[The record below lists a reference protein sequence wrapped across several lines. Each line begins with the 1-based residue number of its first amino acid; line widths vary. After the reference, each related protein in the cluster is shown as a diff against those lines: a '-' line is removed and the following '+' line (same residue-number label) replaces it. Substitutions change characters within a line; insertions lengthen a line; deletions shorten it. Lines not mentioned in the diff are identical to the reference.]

1 MATYKELRDAVAAR
15 VDKLNWTAY
24 ETNSTSTEKERNSM
38 QRYQYDS
45 KPAQDFYN
53 SYREFICCW
62 MTENVLDV
70 PVDNLGLPKN
80 VLVVDEMRGTPHDV
94 PYHGSLIF
102 ACDLNISRTWDGAD
116 LRMVGGNTQPRVI
129 ALNLDAVDVNFE
141 KDWHRLDKMS
151 STYIK
156 APIAIAVKSV
166 YNALTSTDKNL
177 FNLKNTRH
185 FGILS
190 KMLPNSLGDFNYV
203 TLTSVD
209 EVNAW
214 FDKMEKLK
222 DYFIR
227 QGNEAL
233 KIKAEIKAEG
243 KQFKDI
249 IKTTTDRKVKK
260 QARQDYEDMIKRK
273 LLRIT
278 KKEQILAIG
287 MKED

>member
-15 VDKLNWTAY
+15 VEKLNWTAY
-24 ETNSTSTEKERNSM
+24 ETNRTSTESEHNSM
-38 QRYQYDS
+38 SRYQYV
-45 KPAQDFYN
+45 QDFYN
-53 SYREFICCW
+53 TYREFISCW

-80 VLVVDEMRGTPHDV
+80 VLVVDKMRGTPKDV

-102 ACDLNISRTWDGAD
+102 ACDLNNSRHWDRND
-116 LRMVGGNTQPRVI
+116 LRMVGGNTQPRVV

-151 STYIK
+151 STYTK

-166 YNALTSTDKNL
+166 YNAMISSDQNL
-177 FNLKNTRH
+177 NSIRNTRH

-190 KMLPNSLGDFNYV
+190 KLIKPESDFNYV

-227 QGNEAL
+227 QGNEVV
-233 KIKAEIKAEG
+233 KIKTEIKAEG

>member
-24 ETNSTSTEKERNSM
+24 ETNRTSTEKESNSM

-45 KPAQDFYN
+45 KTVQDFYN
-53 SYREFICCW
+53 SYREYIRNW

-80 VLVVDEMRGTPHDV
+80 VLVVGEMRGTPHDV

-102 ACDLNISRTWDGAD
+102 ACDLNTSDSWNGSE
-116 LRMVGGNTQPRVI
+116 LKMVGGNTQPRVV
-129 ALNLDAVDVNFE
+129 ALNLDAVDVNFK
-141 KDWHRLDKMS
+141 KDWHLDKMS

-166 YNALTSTDKNL
+166 YKAMISTDRNL
-177 FNLKNTRH
+177 NNIRNTRH

-190 KMLPNSLGDFNYV
+190 KLIKPETDFNYV
-203 TLTSVD
+203 TLTTID

-227 QGNEAL
+227 QGNEVV

>member
-1 MATYKELRDAVAAR
+1 M
-15 VDKLNWTAY
+15 
-24 ETNSTSTEKERNSM
+24 
-38 QRYQYDS
+38 
-45 KPAQDFYN
+45 
-53 SYREFICCW
+53 
-62 MTENVLDV
+62 
-70 PVDNLGLPKN
+70 
-80 VLVVDEMRGTPHDV
+80 
-94 PYHGSLIF
+94 
-102 ACDLNISRTWDGAD
+102 
-116 LRMVGGNTQPRVI
+116 
-129 ALNLDAVDVNFE
+129 DAVDVNFE

-166 YNALTSTDKNL
+166 YKAMTSTDQNL
-177 FNLKNTRH
+177 NNIRNTRH

-190 KMLPNSLGDFNYV
+190 KLIKPESVFNYV
-203 TLTSVD
+203 ILTSVD

-227 QGNEAL
+227 QGNEVV

-249 IKTTTDRKVKK
+249 IKTTTDRKAKK

>member
-15 VDKLNWTAY
+15 VDKLNWIAY
-24 ETNSTSTEKERNSM
+24 ETNRTSTERERNSM
-38 QRYQYDS
+38 TRYQYV
-45 KPAQDFYN
+45 QDFYN
-53 SYREFICCW
+53 SYRDFINCW
-62 MTENVLDV
+62 MTENVFDV

-80 VLVVDEMRGTPHDV
+80 VLVVDARRGTPKDV

-102 ACDLNISRTWDGAD
+102 ACDLNNSSHWDRND
-116 LRMVGGNTQPRVI
+116 LKMVGGNTQPRVV
-129 ALNLDAVDVNFE
+129 ALNLDSVDVNFI
-141 KDWHRLDKMS
+141 KDWHSLDKMS

-156 APIAIAVKSV
+156 APIAVAVKHV
-166 YNALTSTDKNL
+166 YNAMISTDQNL
-177 FNLKNTRH
+177 NNIRNTRH

-190 KMLPNSLGDFNYV
+190 QLMNPESYFNYV

-227 QGNEAL
+227 QGNEVV

>member
-15 VDKLNWTAY
+15 VEKLNWTAY
-24 ETNSTSTEKERNSM
+24 ETNRTSTERERNSM
-38 QRYQYDS
+38 TRYQYDS
-45 KPAQDFYN
+45 KIAQDFYN
-53 SYREFICCW
+53 SYREYINCW

-80 VLVVDEMRGTPHDV
+80 VLVADKMRGTPKDV

-102 ACDLNISRTWDGAD
+102 ACDLNTSRFWNGSE
-116 LRMVGGNTQPRVI
+116 LKLIGGNTQPRVV
-129 ALNLDAVDVNFE
+129 ALNLDAVDVKFE

-166 YNALTSTDKNL
+166 YNAMISTDQNL
-177 FNLKNTRH
+177 NNIRNTRH

-190 KMLPNSLGDFNYV
+190 KLIKPESDFNYV

-227 QGNEAL
+227 QGNEVV

-249 IKTTTDRKVKK
+249 IKTTTDSKAKK

>member
-1 MATYKELRDAVAAR
+1 M
-15 VDKLNWTAY
+15 
-24 ETNSTSTEKERNSM
+24 
-38 QRYQYDS
+38 
-45 KPAQDFYN
+45 
-53 SYREFICCW
+53 
-62 MTENVLDV
+62 
-70 PVDNLGLPKN
+70 
-80 VLVVDEMRGTPHDV
+80 
-94 PYHGSLIF
+94 
-102 ACDLNISRTWDGAD
+102 
-116 LRMVGGNTQPRVI
+116 
-129 ALNLDAVDVNFE
+129 DAVDVNFE
-141 KDWHRLDKMS
+141 KDLHRLDKMS

-166 YNALTSTDKNL
+166 YNAMISTDQNL
-177 FNLKNTRH
+177 NNIRNTRH

-190 KMLPNSLGDFNYV
+190 KLMNPESVFNYV
-203 TLTSVD
+203 ILTSVD

-227 QGNEAL
+227 QGNEVV

-249 IKTTTDRKVKK
+249 IKMTTDRKAKK

-273 LLRIT
+273 LLRIS

>member
-24 ETNSTSTEKERNSM
+24 ETNSTSTERERNSM

-45 KPAQDFYN
+45 KTVQDFYN
-53 SYREFICCW
+53 SYREFISCW

-80 VLVVDEMRGTPHDV
+80 VLVADVMRGTPKDV

-102 ACDLNISRTWDGAD
+102 ACDLNTSHSWNGSE
-116 LRMVGGNTQPRVI
+116 LKMVGGNTQPRVV

-156 APIAIAVKSV
+156 APVAIAVKSV
-166 YNALTSTDKNL
+166 YNAMISTDQNL
-177 FNLKNTRH
+177 NNIRNTRH

-190 KMLPNSLGDFNYV
+190 KLIKPESDFNYV
-203 TLTSVD
+203 ILTSVD

-227 QGNEAL
+227 QGNEVV

-249 IKTTTDRKVKK
+249 IKTTTDRKAKK

>member
-24 ETNSTSTEKERNSM
+24 ETNRTSTERERNSM

-45 KPAQDFYN
+45 KIVQDFYN
-53 SYREFICCW
+53 SYRETISCW

-80 VLVVDEMRGTPHDV
+80 VLVADEMHGTPKDV

-102 ACDLNISRTWDGAD
+102 ACDLNNSRPWDKND
-116 LRMVGGNTQPRVI
+116 LNMVGGNTQPRVI

-166 YNALTSTDKNL
+166 YSAMTSTEQNL

-185 FGILS
+185 FGILGMMMNPES
-190 KMLPNSLGDFNYV
+190 DFNYQ
-203 TLTSVD
+203 TLTTVD

-227 QGNEAL
+227 QGNEVV

-249 IKTTTDRKVKK
+249 IKTTTDRKAKK

>member
-1 MATYKELRDAVAAR
+1 M
-15 VDKLNWTAY
+15 
-24 ETNSTSTEKERNSM
+24 
-38 QRYQYDS
+38 
-45 KPAQDFYN
+45 
-53 SYREFICCW
+53 I
-62 MTENVLDV
+62 
-70 PVDNLGLPKN
+70 
-80 VLVVDEMRGTPHDV
+80 
-94 PYHGSLIF
+94 
-102 ACDLNISRTWDGAD
+102 
-116 LRMVGGNTQPRVI
+116 GGNTQPRVI

-141 KDWHRLDKMS
+141 NEWHRLDKMS

-156 APIAIAVKSV
+156 APIANAVKSV
-166 YNALTSTDKNL
+166 YHAMTSTDQNL
-177 FNLKNTRH
+177 FILKNSRH

-190 KMLPNSLGDFNYV
+190 QLMNPESDFNYV

-214 FDKMEKLK
+214 FDKLEKLK

-227 QGNEAL
+227 QGNEVV
-233 KIKAEIKAEG
+233 KIKAEIKTEG
-243 KQFKDI
+243 KRFKDI
-249 IKTTTDRKVKK
+249 IKTTTDRKAKK

>member
-24 ETNSTSTEKERNSM
+24 ETNRTSTERERNSM
-38 QRYQYDS
+38 TRYQNDS
-45 KPAQDFYN
+45 KIVQDFYS
-53 SYREFICCW
+53 SYREFINNW
-62 MTENVLDV
+62 ITENVLDV

-80 VLVVDEMRGTPHDV
+80 VLVADAMRGMPKDV

-102 ACDLNISRTWDGAD
+102 ACDLNTSRFWNGSE
-116 LRMVGGNTQPRVI
+116 LKLIGGNTQPRVV

-166 YNALTSTDKNL
+166 YNAMISTDQNL
-177 FNLKNTRH
+177 NNIRNTRH

-190 KMLPNSLGDFNYV
+190 KLIKPESDFNYV
-203 TLTSVD
+203 ILTSVD

-227 QGNEAL
+227 QGNEVV
-233 KIKAEIKAEG
+233 KIKAEIKTEG

-249 IKTTTDRKVKK
+249 IKTTTDSKAKK

>member
-15 VDKLNWTAY
+15 VEKLKWTAY
-24 ETNSTSTEKERNSM
+24 ETNRTSIEKERNSM

-45 KPAQDFYN
+45 KTVQDFYN
-53 SYREFICCW
+53 SYREYISNW

-70 PVDNLGLPKN
+70 PIDNLGLPKN
-80 VLVVDEMRGTPHDV
+80 VLVVDEMRGTPKDV

-102 ACDLNISRTWDGAD
+102 ACDLNASDSWNGSD
-116 LRMVGGNTQPRVI
+116 LNMVGGNTQPRVV
-129 ALNLDAVDVNFE
+129 ALNLDAVDVNF
-141 KDWHRLDKMS
+141 KNDWHSLDKMS

-166 YNALTSTDKNL
+166 YKAMTSTDQNL
-177 FNLKNTRH
+177 NNIRNTRH

-190 KMLPNSLGDFNYV
+190 KLIKPETDFNYV

-227 QGNEAL
+227 QGNEVV

-249 IKTTTDRKVKK
+249 IKTTTDRKAKK

>member
-15 VDKLNWTAY
+15 VEKLNWTAY
-24 ETNSTSTEKERNSM
+24 ETNCTSTERERNSL

-45 KPAQDFYN
+45 KTVQDFYS
-53 SYREFICCW
+53 SYREFIRCW

-80 VLVVDEMRGTPHDV
+80 VLVADEMRGTPKDV

-102 ACDLNISRTWDGAD
+102 ACDLNTSHSWNGSELKI
-116 LRMVGGNTQPRVI
+116 VGGNTQPRVV
-129 ALNLDAVDVNFE
+129 ALNLDAVNVKFE

-156 APIAIAVKSV
+156 APIANAVKSV
-166 YNALTSTDKNL
+166 YKAMTSTDQNL
-177 FNLKNTRH
+177 NNIRNTRH

-190 KMLPNSLGDFNYV
+190 KLINPESDFNYV

-227 QGNEAL
+227 QGNEVV

-249 IKTTTDRKVKK
+249 IKTTTDSKVKK

-278 KKEQILAIG
+278 KKEQILTIG

>member
-24 ETNSTSTEKERNSM
+24 ETNSTSTERERNSM

-45 KPAQDFYN
+45 KIAQDFYN
-53 SYREFICCW
+53 SYREYINCW

-80 VLVVDEMRGTPHDV
+80 VLVADVMRGTPKDV
-94 PYHGSLIF
+94 SYHGSLIF
-102 ACDLNISRTWDGAD
+102 ACDLNTSHSWNGSE
-116 LRMVGGNTQPRVI
+116 LKMVGGNTQPRVV

-166 YNALTSTDKNL
+166 YNAMISTDQNL
-177 FNLKNTRH
+177 NNIRNTRH

-190 KMLPNSLGDFNYV
+190 KLIKPESDFNYV
-203 TLTSVD
+203 ILTSVD

-227 QGNEAL
+227 QGNEVV
-233 KIKAEIKAEG
+233 KIKTEIKAEG

>member
-24 ETNSTSTEKERNSM
+24 ETNRTSTERERNSM
-38 QRYQYDS
+38 QRYQYGS
-45 KPAQDFYN
+45 KIVQDFYS
-53 SYREFICCW
+53 SYREFINNW

-80 VLVVDEMRGTPHDV
+80 VLVADEMRGTPKDV

-102 ACDLNISRTWDGAD
+102 ACDLNTSKKWDGSE
-116 LRMVGGNTQPRVI
+116 LKMIGGNTQPRVI
-129 ALNLDAVDVNFE
+129 ALNLDAVDINFE

-166 YNALTSTDKNL
+166 YNAMTSTDQNL

-190 KMLPNSLGDFNYV
+190 QLMIPESDFNYL

-214 FDKMEKLK
+214 FDKFEKLK

-227 QGNEAL
+227 QGNEVV

-249 IKTTTDRKVKK
+249 IKTTTDRKAKK

>member
-24 ETNSTSTEKERNSM
+24 ETNRASTERDRNSM

-45 KPAQDFYN
+45 KIVQDFYS
-53 SYREFICCW
+53 SYREFISCW
-62 MTENVLDV
+62 LTENVLDV

-80 VLVVDEMRGTPHDV
+80 VLVADEMRGTPKDV

-102 ACDLNISRTWDGAD
+102 ACDFNTTRQWGASD
-116 LRMVGGNTQPRVI
+116 LKMIGGNTQPRVI
-129 ALNLDAVDVNFE
+129 ALNLDAVDINFE
-141 KDWHRLDKMS
+141 KDWHTLDKMS

-156 APIAIAVKSV
+156 APIANAVKSV
-166 YNALTSTDKNL
+166 YSAMMSTDQNL
-177 FNLKNTRH
+177 NNLKNTRH
-185 FGILS
+185 FGILGQLMNPES
-190 KMLPNSLGDFNYV
+190 DFNYL
-203 TLTSVD
+203 TLTSVE

-214 FDKMEKLK
+214 FDKLEKLK

-227 QGNEAL
+227 QGNEVV

-249 IKTTTDRKVKK
+249 IKTTTDRKAKK

>member
-15 VDKLNWTAY
+15 VEKLKWTAY
-24 ETNSTSTEKERNSM
+24 ETNRTSIEKERNSM

-45 KPAQDFYN
+45 KTVQDFYN
-53 SYREFICCW
+53 SYREFISNW

-70 PVDNLGLPKN
+70 PIDNLGLPKN
-80 VLVVDEMRGTPHDV
+80 VLVVDEMRGTPKDV

-102 ACDLNISRTWDGAD
+102 ACDLNASDSWNGSD
-116 LRMVGGNTQPRVI
+116 LNMVGRNTQPRVV
-129 ALNLDAVDVNFE
+129 ALNLDAVDVNF
-141 KDWHRLDKMS
+141 KNDWHSLDKMS

-166 YNALTSTDKNL
+166 YKAMTSTDQNL
-177 FNLKNTRH
+177 NNIRNTRH

-190 KMLPNSLGDFNYV
+190 KLIKPETDFNYV

-227 QGNEAL
+227 QGNEVV
-233 KIKAEIKAEG
+233 KIKAEIKTEG

-249 IKTTTDRKVKK
+249 IKTTTDRKAKK

>member
-1 MATYKELRDAVAAR
+1 M
-15 VDKLNWTAY
+15 
-24 ETNSTSTEKERNSM
+24 
-38 QRYQYDS
+38 
-45 KPAQDFYN
+45 
-53 SYREFICCW
+53 
-62 MTENVLDV
+62 
-70 PVDNLGLPKN
+70 
-80 VLVVDEMRGTPHDV
+80 
-94 PYHGSLIF
+94 
-102 ACDLNISRTWDGAD
+102 
-116 LRMVGGNTQPRVI
+116 
-129 ALNLDAVDVNFE
+129 DAVDVNFE
-141 KDWHRLDKMS
+141 KDLHRLDKMS

-156 APIAIAVKSV
+156 APIAIAAKSV
-166 YNALTSTDKNL
+166 YNAMISTDLNL
-177 FNLKNTRH
+177 NNIRNTRH

-190 KMLPNSLGDFNYV
+190 KLMNPESDFNYV
-203 TLTSVD
+203 ILTSVD

-227 QGNEAL
+227 QGNEVV

-249 IKTTTDRKVKK
+249 IKTTTDRKAKK

>member
-24 ETNSTSTEKERNSM
+24 ETNRASTEKERNSM

-45 KPAQDFYN
+45 KTVQDFYH
-53 SYREFICCW
+53 SYREFISCW

-80 VLVVDEMRGTPHDV
+80 VLVVDEMRGTPKDV

-102 ACDLNISRTWDGAD
+102 ACDLNTSRSWDGSD
-116 LRMVGGNTQPRVI
+116 LKMVGGNTQPRVI

-151 STYIK
+151 SMYIK
-156 APIAIAVKSV
+156 APIAIAVKSI
-166 YNALTSTDKNL
+166 YNAMTSTVQNL
-177 FNLKNTRH
+177 NNIRNTRH

-190 KMLPNSLGDFNYV
+190 KLIKPESDFNYV

-227 QGNEAL
+227 QGNEVV

-249 IKTTTDRKVKK
+249 IKTTTDRKAKK
-260 QARQDYEDMIKRK
+260 QVRQDYEDMIKRK

-287 MKED
+287 IKED

>member
-24 ETNSTSTEKERNSM
+24 ETNRTSTERERNSM
-38 QRYQYDS
+38 TRYQYV
-45 KPAQDFYN
+45 QDFYN
-53 SYREFICCW
+53 SYRDFINCW
-62 MTENVLDV
+62 MTENVFDV

-80 VLVVDEMRGTPHDV
+80 VLVVDARRGTPKDV

-102 ACDLNISRTWDGAD
+102 ACDLNNSRHWDRND
-116 LRMVGGNTQPRVI
+116 LNMVGGNTQPRVV
-129 ALNLDAVDVNFE
+129 ALNLDSVDVNFI
-141 KDWHRLDKMS
+141 KDWHSLDKMS

-156 APIAIAVKSV
+156 APIAVAVKHV
-166 YNALTSTDKNL
+166 YNAMVSTDQNL
-177 FNLKNTRH
+177 NNIRNTRH

-190 KMLPNSLGDFNYV
+190 QLMNPESYFNYV

-227 QGNEAL
+227 QGNEVV

>member
-1 MATYKELRDAVAAR
+1 MATYKELHDAVAAR
-15 VDKLNWTAY
+15 VEKLNWTAY
-24 ETNSTSTEKERNSM
+24 ETNRTSTECERNSM
-38 QRYQYDS
+38 TRYQYV
-45 KPAQDFYN
+45 QDFYN
-53 SYREFICCW
+53 SYRDLINCW

-80 VLVVDEMRGTPHDV
+80 VLVADTRRGTPKDV

-102 ACDLNISRTWDGAD
+102 ACDLNNSRHWDRND
-116 LRMVGGNTQPRVI
+116 LKMVGGNTQPRVI
-129 ALNLDAVDVNFE
+129 ALNLDAVDVNFA
-141 KDWHRLDKMS
+141 KDWHSLDKMS

-156 APIAIAVKSV
+156 APIAIAVKFV
-166 YNALTSTDKNL
+166 YNALTSTDQNL
-177 FNLKNTRH
+177 FNLKNTR
-185 FGILS
+185 
-190 KMLPNSLGDFNYV
+190 FNYM

-227 QGNEAL
+227 QGNEVV
-233 KIKAEIKAEG
+233 KIKTEIKAEG

-249 IKTTTDRKVKK
+249 IKTTTDRKAKK

>member
-24 ETNSTSTEKERNSM
+24 ETNRTSIDKERNSM

-45 KPAQDFYN
+45 KTVQDFYN
-53 SYREFICCW
+53 SYREFIRNW

-70 PVDNLGLPKN
+70 PIDNLGLPKN
-80 VLVVDEMRGTPHDV
+80 VLVVDEMHGTPHDV

-102 ACDLNISRTWDGAD
+102 ACDLNTSDSWNESD
-116 LRMVGGNTQPRVI
+116 LNMVGRNTQPRVV
-129 ALNLDAVDVNFE
+129 ALNLDAVDVNF
-141 KDWHRLDKMS
+141 KNDWHSLDKMS

-166 YNALTSTDKNL
+166 YKAMTSTDQNL
-177 FNLKNTRH
+177 NNIRNTRH

-190 KMLPNSLGDFNYV
+190 KLMNPESDFNYV

-214 FDKMEKLK
+214 FDKMEKMK

-227 QGNEAL
+227 QGNEVV

>member
-15 VDKLNWTAY
+15 VEKLNWTAY
-24 ETNSTSTEKERNSM
+24 ETNRTSTERERNSM
-38 QRYQYDS
+38 TRYQYV
-45 KPAQDFYN
+45 QDFYN
-53 SYREFICCW
+53 SYRDFICCW
-62 MTENVLDV
+62 LTENVFDV

-80 VLVVDEMRGTPHDV
+80 VLVVDARRGTPKDV

-102 ACDLNISRTWDGAD
+102 ACDLNNSRHWDVND
-116 LRMVGGNTQPRVI
+116 LKLVGGNTQPRVV
-129 ALNLDAVDVNFE
+129 ALNLDSVDVKFE
-141 KDWHRLDKMS
+141 NVWNSFDKMS

-166 YNALTSTDKNL
+166 YNALTSTDQNL

-190 KMLPNSLGDFNYV
+190 KLIKPESDFNYV
-203 TLTSVD
+203 TLTTVD

-227 QGNEAL
+227 QGNEVV

-249 IKTTTDRKVKK
+249 IKTTTDRKAKK

>member
-1 MATYKELRDAVAAR
+1 MATYKELRDAVASR
-15 VDKLNWTAY
+15 VEKLKWTAY
-24 ETNSTSTEKERNSM
+24 ETNRTFTEKERNSM
-38 QRYQYDS
+38 LRYQYDS
-45 KPAQDFYN
+45 KTVQDFYN
-53 SYREFICCW
+53 SYREFIRNW

-80 VLVVDEMRGTPHDV
+80 VLVADKMRGTPHDV
-94 PYHGSLIF
+94 QYHGSLIF
-102 ACDLNISRTWDGAD
+102 ACDLNTSHPWYRND
-116 LRMVGGNTQPRVI
+116 LKMVGGNTQPRVV
-129 ALNLDAVDVNFE
+129 ALNLDAVDVNFK
-141 KDWHRLDKMS
+141 KDCHRLDKIS

-156 APIAIAVKSV
+156 APIANAVKSV
-166 YNALTSTDKNL
+166 YKAMTSTDQNL
-177 FNLKNTRH
+177 NNIRNTRH

-190 KMLPNSLGDFNYV
+190 KLIKPESDFNYV
-203 TLTSVD
+203 TLTTVD

-227 QGNEAL
+227 QGNEVV
-233 KIKAEIKAEG
+233 KINAEIKAEG

-249 IKTTTDRKVKK
+249 IKTTTDSKVKK
-260 QARQDYEDMIKRK
+260 QALQDYEDMIKRK

-287 MKED
+287 IKED

>member
-24 ETNSTSTEKERNSM
+24 ETNRTSTERERNSM
-38 QRYQYDS
+38 TRYQYV
-45 KPAQDFYN
+45 QDFYN
-53 SYREFICCW
+53 SYRDFINCW
-62 MTENVLDV
+62 MTENVFDV

-80 VLVVDEMRGTPHDV
+80 VLVVDARRGTPKDV

-102 ACDLNISRTWDGAD
+102 ACDLNNSRHWDRND
-116 LRMVGGNTQPRVI
+116 LNMVGGNTQPRVV
-129 ALNLDAVDVNFE
+129 ALNLDSVDVNFI
-141 KDWHRLDKMS
+141 KDWHSLDKMS

-156 APIAIAVKSV
+156 APIAVAVKHV
-166 YNALTSTDKNL
+166 YNAMISTDQNL
-177 FNLKNTRH
+177 NNLKNTRH

-190 KMLPNSLGDFNYV
+190 QLMNPESYFNYV

-227 QGNEAL
+227 QGNEVV

>member
-24 ETNSTSTEKERNSM
+24 ETNRTSIEKERNSM
-38 QRYQYDS
+38 QRYQYGS
-45 KPAQDFYN
+45 KTVQDFYN
-53 SYREFICCW
+53 SYREFIRNW

-80 VLVVDEMRGTPHDV
+80 ILVVDEMRGTPHDV

-102 ACDLNISRTWDGAD
+102 ACDLNTSHSWNGSDFN
-116 LRMVGGNTQPRVI
+116 MVGRNTQPRVV
-129 ALNLDAVDVNFE
+129 ALNLDAVDVNF
-141 KDWHRLDKMS
+141 KNDWHSLDKMS

-166 YNALTSTDKNL
+166 YKAMTSTDQNL
-177 FNLKNTRH
+177 NNIRNTRH

-190 KMLPNSLGDFNYV
+190 QLINLKSNFNYV
-203 TLTSVD
+203 TLTSID

-227 QGNEAL
+227 QGNEIV

-249 IKTTTDRKVKK
+249 IKTTTDRKAKK

>member
-15 VDKLNWTAY
+15 VDKLNWIAY
-24 ETNSTSTEKERNSM
+24 ETNRTSTERERNSM
-38 QRYQYDS
+38 TRYQYV
-45 KPAQDFYN
+45 QDFYN
-53 SYREFICCW
+53 SYRDFINCW
-62 MTENVLDV
+62 MTENVFDV

-80 VLVVDEMRGTPHDV
+80 VLVVDARRGTPKDV

-102 ACDLNISRTWDGAD
+102 ACDLNNSSHWDRND
-116 LRMVGGNTQPRVI
+116 LNMVGGNTQPRVV
-129 ALNLDAVDVNFE
+129 ALNLDSVDVNFI
-141 KDWHRLDKMS
+141 KDWHSLDKMS

-156 APIAIAVKSV
+156 APIAVAVKHV
-166 YNALTSTDKNL
+166 YNAMVSTDQNL
-177 FNLKNTRH
+177 NNIRNTRH

-190 KMLPNSLGDFNYV
+190 QLMNPESYFNYV

-227 QGNEAL
+227 QGNEVV

>member
-15 VDKLNWTAY
+15 VEKLNWTAY
-24 ETNSTSTEKERNSM
+24 ETNRTSTERERNSM
-38 QRYQYDS
+38 TRYQYDS
-45 KPAQDFYN
+45 KIAQDFYN
-53 SYREFICCW
+53 SYRDFINCW

-80 VLVVDEMRGTPHDV
+80 VLVADVMRGTPKDV

-102 ACDLNISRTWDGAD
+102 ACDLNTSRFWNGSE
-116 LRMVGGNTQPRVI
+116 LKLIGGNTQPRVV

-166 YNALTSTDKNL
+166 YNAMISTDQNL
-177 FNLKNTRH
+177 NNIRNTRH

-190 KMLPNSLGDFNYV
+190 KLIKPESDFNYV
-203 TLTSVD
+203 ILTTVD

-227 QGNEAL
+227 QGNEVV

>member
-15 VDKLNWTAY
+15 AEKLNWTAY
-24 ETNSTSTEKERNSM
+24 ETNRTSTERERNSM
-38 QRYQYDS
+38 TRYQYV
-45 KPAQDFYN
+45 QDFYN
-53 SYREFICCW
+53 SYRDFINCW

-80 VLVVDEMRGTPHDV
+80 VLVVDARRGTPKDV

-102 ACDLNISRTWDGAD
+102 ACDLNNSSHWDRND
-116 LRMVGGNTQPRVI
+116 LKMVGGNTQPRVV
-129 ALNLDAVDVNFE
+129 ALNLDSVDVNFI
-141 KDWHRLDKMS
+141 KDWHSFDKMS

-156 APIAIAVKSV
+156 APIAVAVKHV
-166 YNALTSTDKNL
+166 YNAMISTDQNL
-177 FNLKNTRH
+177 NNLKNTRH

-190 KMLPNSLGDFNYV
+190 QLMNPESYFNYV

-227 QGNEAL
+227 QGNEVV

>member
-24 ETNSTSTEKERNSM
+24 ETNRTSTEKEGNSM

-45 KPAQDFYN
+45 KTVQDFYN
-53 SYREFICCW
+53 SYREYIRNW

-102 ACDLNISRTWDGAD
+102 ACDLNTSHSWNGSDFN
-116 LRMVGGNTQPRVI
+116 MVGGNTQPRVV
-129 ALNLDAVDVNFE
+129 ALNLDAVDVNF
-141 KDWHRLDKMS
+141 KNDWHSLDKMS

-166 YNALTSTDKNL
+166 YKAMTSTDQNL
-177 FNLKNTRH
+177 NNIRNTRH

-190 KMLPNSLGDFNYV
+190 KLIKPETDFNYV

-227 QGNEAL
+227 QGNEVV

-249 IKTTTDRKVKK
+249 IKTTTDRKAKK

>member
-24 ETNSTSTEKERNSM
+24 ETNRTSTERERNSM
-38 QRYQYDS
+38 TRYQNDS
-45 KPAQDFYN
+45 KIVQDFYS
-53 SYREFICCW
+53 SYREFINNW
-62 MTENVLDV
+62 ITENVLDV

-80 VLVVDEMRGTPHDV
+80 VLVADAMRGMPKDV

-102 ACDLNISRTWDGAD
+102 ACDLNTSRFWNGSE
-116 LRMVGGNTQPRVI
+116 LKLIGGNTQPRVV
-129 ALNLDAVDVNFE
+129 ALNLDAVDVKFE
-141 KDWHRLDKMS
+141 KDWHSLDKMS

-166 YNALTSTDKNL
+166 YNAMISTDQNL
-177 FNLKNTRH
+177 NNIRNTRH

-190 KMLPNSLGDFNYV
+190 KLIKPESDFNYV
-203 TLTSVD
+203 ILTSVD

-227 QGNEAL
+227 QGNEVV
-233 KIKAEIKAEG
+233 KIKAEIKTEG

-249 IKTTTDRKVKK
+249 IKTTTDSKAKK

>member
-24 ETNSTSTEKERNSM
+24 ETNRTSTERERNSM
-38 QRYQYDS
+38 THYQYV
-45 KPAQDFYN
+45 QDFYN
-53 SYREFICCW
+53 SYRDFINCW

-80 VLVVDEMRGTPHDV
+80 VLVADEMRGTPKDV

-102 ACDLNISRTWDGAD
+102 ACDLNTSRPWDRND
-116 LRMVGGNTQPRVI
+116 LKIVGGNTQPRVV

-156 APIAIAVKSV
+156 APIANAVKSV
-166 YNALTSTDKNL
+166 YRAMISTDQNL
-177 FNLKNTRH
+177 NNIRNTRH

-190 KMLPNSLGDFNYV
+190 KLINPESDFNYV
-203 TLTSVD
+203 TLTTVD

-227 QGNEAL
+227 QGNEVV

>member
-15 VDKLNWTAY
+15 VEKLNWTAY
-24 ETNSTSTEKERNSM
+24 ETNRTSTERERNSM
-38 QRYQYDS
+38 TRYQYV
-45 KPAQDFYN
+45 QDFYN
-53 SYREFICCW
+53 SYRDFICCW

-80 VLVVDEMRGTPHDV
+80 VLVVDARRGTPKDV

-102 ACDLNISRTWDGAD
+102 ACDLNNCHSWDRND
-116 LRMVGGNTQPRVI
+116 LKIVGGNTQPRVV
-129 ALNLDAVDVNFE
+129 ALNLDSVNVKFE

-156 APIAIAVKSV
+156 APIANAVKSV
-166 YNALTSTDKNL
+166 YNALTSTDQNL

-190 KMLPNSLGDFNYV
+190 QLMNPESDFNYV

-227 QGNEAL
+227 QGNEVV

-249 IKTTTDRKVKK
+249 IKTTTDRKAKK

>member
-15 VDKLNWTAY
+15 VEKLNWTAY
-24 ETNSTSTEKERNSM
+24 ETNRTSTEKERKSL

-45 KPAQDFYN
+45 KIVQDFYN
-53 SYREFICCW
+53 SYRDFICCW
-62 MTENVLDV
+62 LTENVFDV

-80 VLVVDEMRGTPHDV
+80 VLVADARRGTPKDV

-102 ACDLNISRTWDGAD
+102 ACDLNNCHSWDRND
-116 LRMVGGNTQPRVI
+116 LKMVSGNTQPRVV
-129 ALNLDAVDVNFE
+129 ALNLDSVDVKFE
-141 KDWHRLDKMS
+141 NVWNSFDKMS

-156 APIAIAVKSV
+156 APIAIAVKTV
-166 YNALTSTDKNL
+166 YNAMISTDQNL
-177 FNLKNTRH
+177 NNIRNTRH

-190 KMLPNSLGDFNYV
+190 KLLKPESDFNYV

-227 QGNEAL
+227 QGNEVV

-249 IKTTTDRKVKK
+249 IKTTTDRKAKK

>member
-15 VDKLNWTAY
+15 VDKLNWIAY
-24 ETNSTSTEKERNSM
+24 ETNRTSTERERNSM
-38 QRYQYDS
+38 TRYQYV
-45 KPAQDFYN
+45 QDFYN
-53 SYREFICCW
+53 SYRDFINCW
-62 MTENVLDV
+62 MTENVFDV

-80 VLVVDEMRGTPHDV
+80 VLVVDARRGTPKDV

-102 ACDLNISRTWDGAD
+102 ACDLNNSRHWDRND
-116 LRMVGGNTQPRVI
+116 LNMVGGNTQPRVV
-129 ALNLDAVDVNFE
+129 ALNLDSVDVNFI
-141 KDWHRLDKMS
+141 KDWHSLDKMS

-156 APIAIAVKSV
+156 APIAVAVKHV
-166 YNALTSTDKNL
+166 YNAMVSTDQNL
-177 FNLKNTRH
+177 NNIRNTRH

-190 KMLPNSLGDFNYV
+190 QLMNPESYFNYV

-227 QGNEAL
+227 QGNEVV

-278 KKEQILAIG
+278 KKEQILSIG

>member
-15 VDKLNWTAY
+15 VEKLNWTAY
-24 ETNSTSTEKERNSM
+24 ETNRTSTEKERNSM

-45 KPAQDFYN
+45 KIAQDFYN
-53 SYREFICCW
+53 SYREYINCW

-80 VLVVDEMRGTPHDV
+80 VLVADVMRGTPKDV
-94 PYHGSLIF
+94 SYHGSLIF
-102 ACDLNISRTWDGAD
+102 ACGLNTSHSWNGSELKMI
-116 LRMVGGNTQPRVI
+116 GGNTQPRVV

-166 YNALTSTDKNL
+166 YNAMISTDQNL
-177 FNLKNTRH
+177 NNIRNTRH

-190 KMLPNSLGDFNYV
+190 KLIKPESDFNYV
-203 TLTSVD
+203 ILTSVD

-227 QGNEAL
+227 QGNEVV

-249 IKTTTDRKVKK
+249 IKTTTDSKAKK

>member
-15 VDKLNWTAY
+15 VEKLKWTAY
-24 ETNSTSTEKERNSM
+24 ETNSTSTERERNSM
-38 QRYQYDS
+38 QRYQSDS
-45 KPAQDFYN
+45 KVVQDFYN
-53 SYREFICCW
+53 SYREYISCW
-62 MTENVLDV
+62 MTENVFDV

-80 VLVVDEMRGTPHDV
+80 VLVADAKLGTPKDV

-102 ACDLNISRTWDGAD
+102 ACDLNTSHSWNGSD
-116 LRMVGGNTQPRVI
+116 LKMVSGNTQPRVV
-129 ALNLDAVDVNFE
+129 ALNLDSVNVNFK
-141 KDWHRLDKMS
+141 KDWHSLDKMS

-156 APIAIAVKSV
+156 APIAIVVKSV
-166 YNALTSTDKNL
+166 YNAMISTDQNL
-177 FNLKNTRH
+177 FKLKNTRH

-190 KMLPNSLGDFNYV
+190 KLIKPESDFNYV
-203 TLTSVD
+203 TLTTVD

-227 QGNEAL
+227 QGNEVV
-233 KIKAEIKAEG
+233 KIKAEIKAES

>member
-24 ETNSTSTEKERNSM
+24 ETNRTSTERERNSM
-38 QRYQYDS
+38 TRYQYV
-45 KPAQDFYN
+45 QDFYN
-53 SYREFICCW
+53 SYRDFNCCW
-62 MTENVLDV
+62 LTENVFDV

-80 VLVVDEMRGTPHDV
+80 VLVADKMRGTPKDV

-102 ACDLNISRTWDGAD
+102 ACDLNNSRHWDRND
-116 LRMVGGNTQPRVI
+116 LKMVGGNTQPRVV
-129 ALNLDAVDVNFE
+129 ALNLDSVDVKFE
-141 KDWHRLDKMS
+141 NVWNSFDKMS

-156 APIAIAVKSV
+156 APIAVAVKHV
-166 YNALTSTDKNL
+166 YNAMISTDQNL
-177 FNLKNTRH
+177 NNIRNTRH

-190 KMLPNSLGDFNYV
+190 KLIKPESDFNYV

-227 QGNEAL
+227 QGNEVV

-249 IKTTTDRKVKK
+249 IKTTTDRKAKK

>member
-15 VDKLNWTAY
+15 VEKLNWTAY
-24 ETNSTSTEKERNSM
+24 ETNRTSTERERNSM
-38 QRYQYDS
+38 TRYQYDS
-45 KPAQDFYN
+45 KIAQDFYN
-53 SYREFICCW
+53 SYREYINCW
-62 MTENVLDV
+62 MTENVLDI

-80 VLVVDEMRGTPHDV
+80 VLVADVMRGTPKDV

-102 ACDLNISRTWDGAD
+102 ACDLNNCHSWDRND
-116 LRMVGGNTQPRVI
+116 LKIVGGNTQPRVV

-166 YNALTSTDKNL
+166 YNAMISTDLNL
-177 FNLKNTRH
+177 NNIRNTRH

-190 KMLPNSLGDFNYV
+190 KLIKPESDFNYV
-203 TLTSVD
+203 ILTTVD

-227 QGNEAL
+227 QGNEVV
-233 KIKAEIKAEG
+233 KIKTEIKAEG

-249 IKTTTDRKVKK
+249 IKTTTDSKVKK

>member
-24 ETNSTSTEKERNSM
+24 ETNRTSTEKERNSM
-38 QRYQYDS
+38 QLYQSDS
-45 KPAQDFYN
+45 KIAQDFYN
-53 SYREFICCW
+53 SYREYINCW

-80 VLVVDEMRGTPHDV
+80 VLVADAMRGMPKDV
-94 PYHGSLIF
+94 SYHGSLIF
-102 ACDLNISRTWDGAD
+102 ACDLNTSHSWNGSELKMI
-116 LRMVGGNTQPRVI
+116 GGNTQPRVV

-166 YNALTSTDKNL
+166 YNAMISTDQNL

-190 KMLPNSLGDFNYV
+190 KLIKPESDFNYV
-203 TLTSVD
+203 ILTSVD

-227 QGNEAL
+227 QGNEVV

-249 IKTTTDRKVKK
+249 IKTTTDRKAKK

>member
-15 VDKLNWTAY
+15 VEKLNWTAY
-24 ETNSTSTEKERNSM
+24 ETNRASTERDRNSM

-45 KPAQDFYN
+45 KIVQDFYS
-53 SYREFICCW
+53 SYREFISCW
-62 MTENVLDV
+62 LTENVLDV

-80 VLVVDEMRGTPHDV
+80 VLVADEMRGTPKDV

-102 ACDLNISRTWDGAD
+102 ACDLNTTRQWGSSD
-116 LRMVGGNTQPRVI
+116 LKMVGGNTQPRVI
-129 ALNLDAVDVNFE
+129 ALNLDAVDINFE
-141 KDWHRLDKMS
+141 KDWHTLDKMS

-156 APIAIAVKSV
+156 APIANAVKSV
-166 YNALTSTDKNL
+166 YSAMMSTDQNL
-177 FNLKNTRH
+177 NNLKNTRH
-185 FGILS
+185 FGILGQLMNPES
-190 KMLPNSLGDFNYV
+190 DFNYL

-214 FDKMEKLK
+214 FDKLEKLK

-227 QGNEAL
+227 QGNEVV

-249 IKTTTDRKVKK
+249 IKTTTDRKAKK